1 VVVVACMKTQ
11 RLLELLPFA
20 VMGAV
25 VVVDVVTGPGVG
37 YLPLLSLGPAFASVS
52 CTVRRTTLIG
62 LLAVALC
69 VVLVAYN
76 EQEWT
81 PRNILNVLAIVGV
94 TIASMWAS
102 AGRIRRERQLANVT
116 LVAEAAQRV
125 LLRPVPRRAGDLD
138 VALSYTSAAAEA
150 RIGGDLYEVVTTPDG
165 VRVIVGDVQ
174 GKGLEAVE
182 TAALVVGTFRQAAY
196 DQADLQ
202 GVVSRLEQVL
212 ARHLPDEERF
222 VSAIIAEV
230 TGDGGISFINCGH
243 PPPLMLYKDGTSV
256 FAEPPE
262 ESPPLGLTDLRL
274 EVPKPFHQPFGPGDR
289 VLLYTDGVIEARN
302 RNGVFYPLPERAHI
316 LREKEDPQVALDAL
330 RADLLRHV
338 GSPLADDAA
347 MLLLHWPEPE
357 LRPAEPL
364 DPLGQRHDTT

>member
-1 VVVVACMKTQ
+1 VVVVAYMKTQ

-25 VVVDVVTGPGVG
+25 ALMDLVTGRGVG
-37 YLPLLSLGPAFASVS
+37 FLPLLSLGPAFASVS
-52 CTVRRTTLIG
+52 CAIRRTALIG
-62 LLAVALC
+62 LLAVVLC
-69 VVLVAYN
+69 VVLALYN
-76 EQEWT
+76 EPQWNV
-81 PRNILNVLAIVGV
+81 RYGLNVLAIAGV
-94 TIASMWAS
+94 TVASMLAS
-102 AGRIRRERQLANVT
+102 AGRIRRERQLANV
-116 LVAEAAQRV
+116 LMVAEAAQRV

-202 GVVSRLEQVL
+202 GVVLRLEQVL
-212 ARHLPDEERF
+212 GRHLADDERF
-222 VSAIIAEV
+222 VSAVIAEV
-230 TGDGGISFINCGH
+230 TPDGVISFLNCGH
-243 PPPLMLYKDGTSV
+243 PPPLMLYKDGTST

-274 EVPKPFHQPFGPGDR
+274 EVPKPFQMPFGPGDR
-289 VLLYTDGVIEARN
+289 VLLYTDGVIEARD
-302 RNGVFYPLPERAHI
+302 RHGAFYPLPERAEM
-316 LREKEDPQVALDAL
+316 LRDQDPQEALDAL

-338 GSPLADDAA
+338 GSPLPDDAA
-347 MLLLHWPEPE
+347 MLLLHWPDTKPDPVEP
-357 LRPAEPL
+357 
-364 DPLGQRHDTT
+364 GQAAI

>member
-1 VVVVACMKTQ
+1 MKTQ

-25 VVVDVVTGPGVG
+25 ALMDLVTGRGVG
-37 YLPLLSLGPAFASVS
+37 FLPLLSLGPAFASVS
-52 CTVRRTTLIG
+52 CAIRRTALIG
-62 LLAVALC
+62 LLAVVLC
-69 VVLVAYN
+69 VALALYN
-76 EQEWT
+76 DPEWT
-81 PRNILNVLAIVGV
+81 TRDFLNVLSIAGV
-94 TIASMWAS
+94 TVASMLAS
-102 AGRIRRERQLANVT
+102 AGRIRRERQLANV
-116 LVAEAAQRV
+116 LMVAEAAQRV

-212 ARHLPDEERF
+212 ARHLADDERF
-222 VSAIIAEV
+222 VSAVIAEV
-230 TGDGGISFINCGH
+230 TGDGISFLNCGH
-243 PPPLMLYKDGTSV
+243 PPPLMLYKDGTSS

-274 EVPKPFHQPFGPGDR
+274 EVPKPFHLPFGPGDR
-289 VLLYTDGVIEARN
+289 VLLYTDGVIEARD
-302 RNGVFYPLPERAHI
+302 RHGAFYPLSDRAGM
-316 LREKEDPQVALDAL
+316 LREQDPQEALDAL

-338 GSPLADDAA
+338 GSPLPDDAA
-347 MLLLHWPEPE
+347 MLLLHWP
-357 LRPAEPL
+357 
-364 DPLGQRHDTT
+364 DTTPHPVETEQAAVTR

>member
-1 VVVVACMKTQ
+1 MRVQ
-11 RLLELLPFA
+11 RLLELLPFV

-25 VVVDVVTGPGVG
+25 AFVDVVTGPGVG

-52 CTVRRTTLIG
+52 CSVRRTALIG
-62 LLAVALC
+62 LLALFLC
-69 VVLVAYN
+69 VGLAVYN
-76 EQEWT
+76 DLEWST
-81 PRNILNVLAIVGV
+81 RNVLNVLSISGITV
-94 TIASMWAS
+94 ASMLAS
-102 AGRIRRERQLANVT
+102 AGRVHRERQLANVQ

-125 LLRPVPRRAGDLD
+125 LLRPVPRRAGELD

-182 TAALVVGTFRQAAY
+182 TAALVVGAFRQAAY

-202 GVVSRLEQVL
+202 GVATRLEQVL
-212 ARHLPDEERF
+212 ARHLADDERF

-230 TGDGGISFINCGH
+230 TADGGISFLNCGH
-243 PPPLMLYKDGTSV
+243 PPPLILYRDGTNV

-262 ESPPLGLTDLRL
+262 ESLPLGLTDLRMEL
-274 EVPKPFHQPFGPGDR
+274 PKPFHLPFGPGDR
-289 VLLYTDGVIEARN
+289 VLLYTDGVIEARD
-302 RNGVFYPLPERAHI
+302 RRGVFYPLPDRAPI
-316 LREKEDPQVALDAL
+316 LREQEPQIALDAL

-338 GSPLADDAA
+338 GAPLADDAA
-347 MLLLHWPEPE
+347 MLLLHWPVGDRAAAIVEPAAAPE
-357 LRPAEPL
+357 QTEKA
-364 DPLGQRHDTT
+364 

>member
-1 VVVVACMKTQ
+1 LVVVACMKTQ

-20 VMGAV
+20 VMAAV

-52 CTVRRTTLIG
+52 CTVRRTALIG
-62 LLAVALC
+62 LLASALC
-69 VVLVAYN
+69 VLLVAYN
-76 EQEWT
+76 DQDWT
-81 PRNILNVLAIVGV
+81 LRNILNVLAIAGV
-94 TIASMWAS
+94 TVASMLAS
-102 AGRIRRERQLANVT
+102 AGRIRRERQLANV
-116 LVAEAAQRV
+116 LMVAEAAQRV

-212 ARHLPDEERF
+212 ARHLSDDERF
-222 VSAIIAEV
+222 VSAVIAEV
-230 TGDGGISFINCGH
+230 TAGGIAFLNCGH
-243 PPPLMLYKDGTSV
+243 PPPLMLYKDGTTS

-262 ESPPLGLTDLRL
+262 ESPPLGLTDFRL
-274 EVPKPFHQPFGPGDR
+274 EVPKPFHLPFGPGDR
-289 VLLYTDGVIEARN
+289 VLLYTDGVIEARD
-302 RNGVFYPLPERAHI
+302 RHGAFYPLSDRVGM
-316 LREKEDPQVALDAL
+316 LRDQDPQEALDAL

-338 GSPLADDAA
+338 GSPLPDDAA
-347 MLLLHWPEPE
+347 MLLLHWPEATPDPVE
-357 LRPAEPL
+357 AE
-364 DPLGQRHDTT
+364 QAEAAAATR

>member
-1 VVVVACMKTQ
+1 MKTQ

-20 VMGAV
+20 VMAAV
-25 VVVDVVTGPGVG
+25 AFVDIWTGPGVG
-37 YLPLLSLGPAFASVS
+37 HLPLLSLGPAFASVS
-52 CTVRRTTLIG
+52 CTVRRTALIG
-62 LLAVALC
+62 LLALVLC
-69 VVLVAYN
+69 VGLAAFN
-76 EQEWT
+76 NMEWT
-81 PRNILNVLAIVGV
+81 SRNDLNILSIAGV
-94 TIASMWAS
+94 TVASMLAS
-102 AGRIRRERQLANVT
+102 AGRIRRERQLASVQ

-182 TAALVVGTFRQAAY
+182 TAALVVGVFRQAAY

-202 GVVSRLEQVL
+202 GVATRLEQVL
-212 ARHLPDEERF
+212 ARHLTDGERF

-230 TGDGGISFINCGH
+230 TGDGGISFLNCGH
-243 PPPLMLYKDGTSV
+243 PPPLMLYRDGTSA

-262 ESPPLGLTDLRL
+262 ESLPLGLTDLQL
-274 EVPKPFHQPFGPGDR
+274 EVPKPFHLPFGPGDR
-289 VLLYTDGVIEARN
+289 VLLYTDGVIEARD
-302 RNGVFYPLPERAHI
+302 RRGVFYPLPERAPM
-316 LREKEDPQVALDAL
+316 LREHEPQVALDAL

-338 GSPLADDAA
+338 GNPLADDAA
-347 MLLLHWPEPE
+347 MLLLHWPDSDRHTGEHPV
-357 LRPAEPL
+357 
-364 DPLGQRHDTT
+364 LGQTKSG